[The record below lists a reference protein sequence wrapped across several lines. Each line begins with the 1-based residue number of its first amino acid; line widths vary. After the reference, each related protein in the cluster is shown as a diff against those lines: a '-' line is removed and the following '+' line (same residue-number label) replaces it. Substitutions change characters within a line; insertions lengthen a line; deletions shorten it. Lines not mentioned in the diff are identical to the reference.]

1 MLMRIFRMEANRK
14 TVAYVVA
21 PDHVAACRSYIEA
34 SRTDPARYPPS
45 VELFPVTRFD
55 VALPLPMAPGL
66 IEAQP

>member
-1 MLMRIFRMEANRK
+1 MLMRIFRMEANRR

-21 PDHVAACRSYIEA
+21 PDHVAACRSYMDA
-34 SRTDPARYPPS
+34 ARANPARYPPS

-66 IEAQP
+66 IEVQP